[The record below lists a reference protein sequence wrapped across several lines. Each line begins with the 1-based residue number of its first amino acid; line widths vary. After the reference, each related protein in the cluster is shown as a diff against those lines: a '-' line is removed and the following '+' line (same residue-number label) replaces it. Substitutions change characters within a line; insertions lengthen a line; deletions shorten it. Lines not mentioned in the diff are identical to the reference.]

1 MTSCVILGAGNVAW
15 SLASALRD
23 AGVDIR
29 QIWSRNPEHAAALA
43 AAVGSNPITDLN
55 DVAAGADIYI
65 VSVVDDAIASIASR
79 MADRGGLWVHT
90 SGSVAANALS
100 PVTATYGVLY
110 PLQTFT
116 RGRTTPLRGVPVYVE
131 ASDDA
136 SLSSIES
143 LASRL
148 TDKVRRADSRQRR
161 RVHAA
166 AVFACNF
173 TNRLW
178 AIADRLLRRSGD
190 DLSVLYPLIE
200 ETTRKAMEMPPE
212 EAQTGPARR
221 GDRRVIAAHIHALDG
236 DDARIYALLSENIL
250 KTYFPDDECD
260 KL

>member
-15 SLASALRD
+15 SLASTLRD
-23 AGVDIR
+23 AGVEIH
-29 QIWSRNPEHAAALA
+29 QIWSRNPEHAAELA
-43 AAVGSNPITDLN
+43 ATVGANPITNLN
-55 DVAAGADIYI
+55 DIAADADIYI
-65 VSVVDDAIASIASR
+65 MSVVDDAIASIASR
-79 MADRGGLWVHT
+79 MAGRGGLWVHT
-90 SGSVAANALS
+90 SGSVAADALL
-100 PVTATYGVLY
+100 PITPTYGVLY

-116 RGRTTPLRGVPVYVE
+116 RGRTTPLQGVPIYVE
-131 ASDDA
+131 ASDTD
-136 SLSSIES
+136 SLVAIET
-143 LASRL
+143 LAARL
-148 TDKVRRADSRQRR
+148 TDKVRRADSQQRR

-173 TNRLW
+173 TNHLW
-178 AIADRLLRRSGD
+178 AIADRLLHRSGD

-221 GDRRVIAAHIHALDG
+221 GDRRVIAAHIHALDA